1 MSAVRHGSAGIEDEL
16 IVGCLVLHFYYFYA
30 NLRVYQ
36 MGNENDNLVK
46 KNPPEISGR
55 FKIITPSVKVKNY
68 QK

>member
-1 MSAVRHGSAGIEDEL
+1 
-16 IVGCLVLHFYYFYA
+16 
-30 NLRVYQ
+30 